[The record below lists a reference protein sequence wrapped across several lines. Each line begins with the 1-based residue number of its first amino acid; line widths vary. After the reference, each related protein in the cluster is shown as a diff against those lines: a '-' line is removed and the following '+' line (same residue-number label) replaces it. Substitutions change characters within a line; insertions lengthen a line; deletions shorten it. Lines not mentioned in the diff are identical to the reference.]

1 VRAQKAADKE
11 SKLVDR
17 DENSTAKPALLERR
31 TITRLYFAVF
41 VTLISESAFAR
52 PNLGD
57 TEWMR
62 RFREFVKTFNSFLEV
77 LNEGKFDVSKWNAIR
92 AAWKDLDLT

>member
-1 VRAQKAADKE
+1 
-11 SKLVDR
+11 VDR
-17 DENSTAKPALLERR
+17 HEDSAAKATLLERR
-31 TITRLYFAVF
+31 TITRGMCFAVI
-41 VTLISESAFAR
+41 VTLISGVAFAR

-57 TEWMR
+57 KEWMR

-92 AAWKDLDLT
+92 GSWKDLDVT